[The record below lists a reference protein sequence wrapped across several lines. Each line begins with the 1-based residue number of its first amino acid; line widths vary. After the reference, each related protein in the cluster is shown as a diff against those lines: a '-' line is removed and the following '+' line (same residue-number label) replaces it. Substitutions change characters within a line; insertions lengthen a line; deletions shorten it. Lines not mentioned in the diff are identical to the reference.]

1 MPKYFPLFLDLQDKP
16 CLVVGAGEIATRKA
30 AQLLHYG
37 ARLTVVAPEASGTV
51 REWAQEGR
59 VHWHQR
65 EFRDSDVEGMLLVV
79 ASTDSSQVNRAI
91 FDAASGRG
99 ILANIVDVPDL
110 CNFVYG
116 ALVER
121 GDLQIAISTSGRSPV
136 FARHLKKEMEA
147 QFGPEYAEYL
157 EILGEARALE
167 RERGAPVTANV
178 STNGLLLDDAFIAEA
193 ERLGLFISLSTASIR
208 WFSMSRLNFRL
219 RSSCATFG
227 HSSA

>member
-79 ASTDSSQVNRAI
+79 ASTDNSQVNRAI

-99 ILANIVDVPDL
+99 ILCLLYTSDAADDLLCVDLGGRRINKKKHTVISPTRISSTLDIRL
-110 CNFVYG
+110 INYEIRRCNK
-116 ALVER
+116 
-121 GDLQIAISTSGRSPV
+121 PV
-136 FARHLKKEMEA
+136 IPCK
-147 QFGPEYAEYL
+147 Y
-157 EILGEARALE
+157 
-167 RERGAPVTANV
+167 
-178 STNGLLLDDAFIAEA
+178 
-193 ERLGLFISLSTASIR
+193 
-208 WFSMSRLNFRL
+208 
-219 RSSCATFG
+219 
-227 HSSA
+227 

>member
-1 MPKYFPLFLDLQDKP
+1 MPKYFPLFLDLQNKP

-51 REWAQEGR
+51 REWALEGR
-59 VHWHQR
+59 VEWHQR
-65 EFRDSDVEGMLLVV
+65 EFRDGDVEGMLLVV
-79 ASTDSSQVNRAI
+79 ASTDNSQVNRAI

-121 GDLQIAISTSGRSPV
+121 GDLQIAISTSGRSPA
-136 FARHLKKEMEA
+136 FARYLKKHLEA
-147 QFGPEYAEYL
+147 EFGPEYAEYL
-157 EILGEARALE
+157 EILGEARALG
-167 RERGAPVTANV
+167 REKLPGA
-178 STNGLLLDDAFIAEA
+178 AEQKA
-193 ERLGLFISLSTASIR
+193 AYGRILEMDLLGLIREGRGDEARRRALACISP
-208 WFSMSRLNFRL
+208 
-219 RSSCATFG
+219 SSD
-227 HSSA
+227 